1 MWRKNSSLSFG
12 MTSAQRTGMEALV
25 ISTTMAG
32 ALGVAYAIQRAALNL
47 LLRAMGAQTR
57 E

>member
-1 MWRKNSSLSFG
+1 
-12 MTSAQRTGMEALV
+12 MEAIV

-47 LLRAMGAQTR
+47 LLRAMQTVQ
-57 E
+57 EQE